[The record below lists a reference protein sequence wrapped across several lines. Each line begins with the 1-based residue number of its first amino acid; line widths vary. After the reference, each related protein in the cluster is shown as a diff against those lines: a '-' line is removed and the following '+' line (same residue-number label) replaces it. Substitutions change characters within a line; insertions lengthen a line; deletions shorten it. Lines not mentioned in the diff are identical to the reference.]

1 MIALLMLL
9 VVVIYFWKSGKKLHF
24 TGKENIYM
32 IDEPLSLR
40 NNPCSLSCCPYQYL
54 PFELDRTELNYA
66 DYVPTNIYCSTQYG
80 SSGCMCMTK
89 EQVEELSS
97 RGGNK

>member
-1 MIALLMLL
+1 MLL

-24 TGKENIYM
+24 NDMYM
-32 IDEPLSLR
+32 INEPLTFR
-40 NNPCSLSCCPYQYL
+40 NNPCSLSCCSYQYL

-66 DYVPTNIYCSTQYG
+66 DYVPTNIYCSNQYG

-89 EQVEELSS
+89 EQLEDLSS